1 MQANTNQ
8 QHSQSDSPTSL
19 SHLAGENPPILNRI
33 PRIHNLTNLSL
44 KYQREPIQANY
55 KKIINLITLHY
66 TNNGFTYLTQSLSL
80 DQLQE
85 HCITISIEDFQEAFI
100 QQSSIYTKFLNPA
113 DSDAFSGTIRTLL
126 VGTLTAHSLSGHR
139 AKKLLDGLEA
149 HMTYSSGKPN
159 LNVVNAYIRGLDTD
173 VKIQKQL
180 LEIIG
185 TMLPKSSTTVNIL
198 NMGMQDSGSSK
209 ADMLSKDEAINLIQ
223 DRSQALLT
231 EPQNLE
237 AIYAEHEIA
246 LSPSVTAIAGQE
258 KGPLAIGPGNSMV
271 SEEIILDID

>member
-1 MQANTNQ
+1 MANINQ
-8 QHSQSDSPTSL
+8 QHSQSDSPTPL

-44 KYQREPIQANY
+44 KYQKEPIQANY

-85 HCITISIEDFQEAFI
+85 HCISISIEDFQEAFI

-126 VGTLTAHSLSGHR
+126 VGTLTAHSLSSHR
-139 AKKLLDGLEA
+139 ATKLFKSLEP
-149 HMTYSSGKPN
+149 YISYESGKPN
-159 LNVVNAYIRGLDTD
+159 IAVIRTYLGTLDMD

-180 LEIIG
+180 LEIIS
-185 TMLPKSSTTVNIL
+185 LLAPKTTTQVNIL
-198 NMGMQDSGSSK
+198 NMGLQDSGSSK